1 VGVACA
7 AQCAFAASALALLW
21 LARAPEDVAYARDVL
36 GPLLVLG
43 ASLPVAFVVLTQQAV
58 ADVPADDRGMASG
71 IFETANHLFG
81 GAVGVALYAMVIAAF
96 GGYGPAFLVA
106 ALLAACGLGVA
117 RIAPAS
123 S

>member
-1 VGVACA
+1 M
-7 AQCAFAASALALLW
+7 
-21 LARAPEDVAYARDVL
+21 L

-81 GAVGVALYAMVIAAF
+81 GAVGVALYATVIAAA
-96 GGYGPAFLVA
+96 GGYGPAFL
-106 ALLAACGLGVA
+106 LAAVLAGCGVAVA
-117 RIAPAS
+117 RIAPGGPG
-123 S
+123 